1 MGSSVLRLVT
11 ACVMLLMR
19 MVRSLSE
26 SCGTTVVEMDA
37 GLTVSSVV
45 DSYTSGSFQITIYA
59 TATVTANVGSTISHF
74 LRQIIRAISPGV
86 RCRKSTLMA
95 HSVREEAF
103 SVQHSALSFGLAD
116 R

>member
-11 ACVMLLMR
+11 SCVMLLMR

-26 SCGTTVVEMDA
+26 SCGMTDVEMLA
-37 GLTVSSVV
+37 GLTVRSVV
-45 DSYTSGSFQITIYA
+45 DSYTSGRRHTTHA
-59 TATVTANVGSTISHF
+59 TATATAAVGSNISHF